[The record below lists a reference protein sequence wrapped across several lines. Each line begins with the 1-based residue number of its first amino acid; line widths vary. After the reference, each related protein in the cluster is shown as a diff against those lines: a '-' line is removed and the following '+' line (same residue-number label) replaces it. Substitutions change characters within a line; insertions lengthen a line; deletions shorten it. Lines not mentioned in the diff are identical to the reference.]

1 MMLLSSASF
10 AIMAAIV
17 KATEHSVEVKAF
29 SRQIVSCIFIFI
41 IIVFKRYPIIPKKR
55 NYLKLFLRCFFGTL
69 GIYLYFYSIDN
80 LLLANASMLT
90 RLSPFFVTIFA
101 YLFLKESIDRIT
113 WMIYIPML
121 IGCILIIKPNSNLF
135 NPASIYAIIA
145 ACSGALAYIMI
156 RLIGKDENVY
166 TIIFWFTLLSS
177 IIYFI
182 YSGRD
187 LAGIDEIK
195 YLNLILIGLFGLVG
209 QIGLT
214 ISYQFSKASY
224 VAPYSYFYII
234 FSGILGY
241 GLWNEVPDKNS
252 ITGYVLII
260 ISYLILLK
268 AKNKN

>member
-1 MMLLSSASF
+1 MMIMSAVSF
-10 AIMAAIV
+10 AIMAAFV
-17 KATEHSVEVKAF
+17 KATLHSVEVKAF
-29 SRQIVSCIFIFI
+29 SRQIVSCIFILAI
-41 IIVFKRYPIIPKKR
+41 IIYKRYPIIPKKR
-55 NYLKLFLRCFFGTL
+55 NYLKLLLRCFFGTL

-101 YLFLKESIDRIT
+101 FLFLKESINKTT

-156 RLIGKDENVY
+156 RLMGKDENVY
-166 TIIFWFTLLSS
+166 TIIFWFTVFSS

-182 YSGRD
+182 YARRD
-187 LAGIDEIK
+187 LAVIEEVK
-195 YLNLILIGLFGLVG
+195 YLNLILIGLFGLIG

-214 ISYQFSKASY
+214 VSYQISKASY

-241 GLWNEVPDKNS
+241 ILWSEVPDMSS
-252 ITGYVLII
+252 IAGYILII
-260 ISYLILLK
+260 ISYLILME
-268 AKNKN
+268 KNKG